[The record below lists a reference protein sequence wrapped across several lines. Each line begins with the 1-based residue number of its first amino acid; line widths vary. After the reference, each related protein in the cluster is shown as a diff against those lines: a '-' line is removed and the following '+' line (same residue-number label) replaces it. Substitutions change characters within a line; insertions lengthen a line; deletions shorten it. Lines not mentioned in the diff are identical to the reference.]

1 VPSEINARGVE
12 CPRRNGNQGNNKWV
26 DNIIK
31 KEIKMANENQTG
43 GWLYIPATDFH
54 PRTLTIP
61 STVDAGRSYTFE
73 IGVAQRVDTDE
84 DFEAFQKVRC
94 NIPGRPGDTEMFKT
108 GRPDT
113 DKPLDIT
120 DPTVLAQLKELIES
134 GQLGTK
140 ENPSGDGIAVDIG
153 KDKPVGVTTETVG
166 SSGMIK
172 GKDD

>member
-1 VPSEINARGVE
+1 
-12 CPRRNGNQGNNKWV
+12 
-26 DNIIK
+26 
-31 KEIKMANENQTG
+31 MANENQAG

-54 PRTLTIP
+54 PRTLTLP

-73 IGVAQRVDTDE
+73 IGVAQRIDTDE
-84 DFEAFQKVRC
+84 DFDAFQKVRC

-134 GQLGTK
+134 GQLRTGGSSSET
-140 ENPSGDGIAVDIG
+140 DIVVDIG
-153 KDKPVGVTTETVG
+153 KDKPRGVTTETVG
-166 SSGMIK
+166 SSGMIG
-172 GKDD
+172 GKDE